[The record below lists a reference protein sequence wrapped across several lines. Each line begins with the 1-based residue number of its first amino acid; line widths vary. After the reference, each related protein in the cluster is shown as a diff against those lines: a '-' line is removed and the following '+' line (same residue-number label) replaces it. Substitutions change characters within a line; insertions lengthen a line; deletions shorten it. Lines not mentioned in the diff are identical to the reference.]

1 MRKTLGRAH
10 WAMRGEPRVGIGVLV
25 LVLVLENNKIHAG
38 DESLLVV
45 FENMQQKQAMEH

>member
-1 MRKTLGRAH
+1 
-10 WAMRGEPRVGIGVLV
+10 VGSLELV
-25 LVLVLENNKIHAG
+25 LGLGLVFVLVLENNKIHAG